1 MTTTMALC
9 YQNLVSWQLPLF
21 SGLAFHMHNLLA
33 ENFENENVISAWTIT
48 KPMSQQTINNHKLIR
63 VLLDLLFFCD
73 FKWA

>member
-1 MTTTMALC
+1 
-9 YQNLVSWQLPLF
+9 
-21 SGLAFHMHNLLA
+21 MHNLLA